1 MRLSR
6 SLSAKIATA
15 LFAGAALLASP
26 VSAAPLR
33 RVAVQVDLHGVG
45 AIANHI
51 RQALPR
57 QLAGELARN
66 PVEGYPPGARLVVR
80 VTEIFLANDP
90 GARGGRFGSGGMAM
104 PDAIEGEALVL
115 DAGGAVI
122 ARKPVS
128 GRSPVSSGGA
138 MPSPYNEP
146 RRVEALTGNFAYWI
160 VRGLN

>member
-1 MRLSR
+1 MRSSR
-6 SLSAKIATA
+6 SRSAELAVAFVT
-15 LFAGAALLASP
+15 GAALLASP
-26 VSAAPLR
+26 AAAAPLR
-33 RVAVQVDLHGVG
+33 HVAVQVDLHGVG

-57 QLAGELARN
+57 QLAGELTRN

-90 GARGGRFGSGGMAM
+90 GVRGGRFGGGMAM

-115 DAGGAVI
+115 GAGGAII

-138 MPSPYNEP
+138 LPSPYNEP

>member
-6 SLSAKIATA
+6 SLSVKVTT
-15 LFAGAALLASP
+15 LLATGAVLLAVP
-26 VSAAPLR
+26 AAAAPLR
-33 RVAVQVDLHGVG
+33 RVAVEVNLHGVG
-45 AIANHI
+45 AIASHI

-57 QLAGELARN
+57 QLAGELAEHA
-66 PVEGYPPGARLVVR
+66 VEGYPPGARLVVR

-90 GARGGRFGSGGMAM
+90 GVRGGRFGGGLAM
-104 PDAIEGEALVL
+104 PDAIEGEALVV
-115 DAGGAVI
+115 DARGTI
-122 ARKPVS
+122 ISRKAVS

-138 MPSPYNEP
+138 LPSPYNEP

>member
-1 MRLSR
+1 MRSSR
-6 SLSAKIATA
+6 SRSAKLAAA
-15 LFAGAALLASP
+15 LVTGAALLASP
-26 VSAAPLR
+26 AGAAPLR
-33 RVAVQVDLHGVG
+33 RVAVQVDLQGVG
-45 AIANHI
+45 AIAGHI
-51 RQALPR
+51 RQTLPR

-80 VTEIFLANDP
+80 VTEIFLANEP
-90 GARGGRFGSGGMAM
+90 GVRGGRFGGGMAM

-115 DAGGAVI
+115 DAGGAII

-138 MPSPYNEP
+138 LPSPYSEP